1 MFTPL
6 KRKLLK
12 TSLPIPVYNKETN
25 NFQKSGTEL
34 KNYTAAQAAFC
45 NFLTFLLFLLTVL

>member
-34 KNYTAAQAAFC
+34 KNY
-45 NFLTFLLFLLTVL
+45 NLLQ

>member
-34 KNYTAAQAAFC
+34 KNYNLLHQ
-45 NFLTFLLFLLTVL
+45 LLFVIF